1 MKKQSI
7 LRLMIA
13 AMIVSAAFFVMAARH
28 ASSQQMSGKEDCTAD
43 KACEQQPQSEFVLE
57 GLARLVLGK

>member
-28 ASSQQMSGKEDCTAD
+28 ANSPQLTSKEDCTGD

-57 GLARLVLGK
+57 GLARVILGK